1 MASATETSPSPASTD
16 SGSAIERFDVLIVG
30 AGLSGIDAGYRVSTE
45 CPNKSYAILEARD
58 AIGGTWD
65 LFRYPGI
72 RSDSDMYTL
81 GFPFHPWPSDQAI
94 ADGEAIRDYIV
105 DTAQKFGIDRHIRF
119 GCKVVA
125 ARWSTEDAE
134 WTLEIEENGEKR
146 HVACSFLYMGSG
158 YYDYAGGHTPHF
170 EGAETFRG
178 QIVHPQQWPDN
189 LDYAG
194 KRVIV
199 IGSGAT
205 AVTLVPAMAQT
216 AEKVTMLQRSPTYIV
231 ARPSQDAVSRWTHEH
246 LPKPLADGI
255 TKWKSVGLGIAT
267 YGYARRKPAKVK
279 AAILDGVRAQL
290 PDGYPV
296 ERDFEPSYNPW
307 DQRICLVPDAD
318 LFDTIRSGD
327 AEIVTDTI
335 ERFTPEGIALT
346 SGKELPADVIVTA
359 TGLTLTMVGGV
370 QLFVDGER
378 VDPADRLVYKG
389 MMLEGVPNMAL
400 AFGYTNASWTLK
412 CDLSARHACRLI
424 NYLDAHDKVACLP
437 RRAHSGIEPEP
448 MLDFSSG
455 YVQRAANVLPKQGSE
470 APWKLHQNYALDLAS
485 HKLSPVADGTMRFI
499 EAGQALDDAVAPKS
513 KRKPMALAAA
523 VGTAA
528 VGTALL
534 TRSQSMHDESTE
546 NRGTALT
553 SAKRIGGGAL
563 LAGLVGGA
571 ALAGFAALARSRA
584 EAAVP
589 ADGQFVRVN
598 GKRVHY
604 RDEGSG
610 PVVVMIHGLAGQ
622 MRNFSYALLD
632 KLASDHRVILIDRP
646 GSGYS
651 DPIDSATVRSQAAH
665 IGDALQALG
674 LDRPL
679 VVGHS
684 LGGAVAL
691 ALALDRPDAVGG
703 LALVSP
709 LTHPLTDVSP
719 AFDGLAIASPAA
731 RFAVAW
737 TLAAPM
743 MMMRGEKGAQ
753 AAFAPEP
760 LPGDFATRGGGA
772 LLARPGNF
780 QAASADLNAAPTDL
794 PGMVA
799 RYPSLEMPVSV
810 LFGRDDPVL
819 DPETQGQAFVSA
831 VPGVDL
837 TVIDGGHMIPVTQP
851 DTVAD
856 WIRDRAVDFGTG
868 KAE

>member
-1 MASATETSPSPASTD
+1 MASAAETRQTPS
-16 SGSAIERFDVLIVG
+16 SADISERFDVLIVG

-45 CPNKSYAILEARD
+45 CPGKSYAILEARD

-81 GFPFHPWPSDQAI
+81 GFPFHPWPSDRAI

-125 ARWSTEDAE
+125 ARWSTQNAE
-134 WTLEIEENGEKR
+134 WVLEIEENGEKR

-170 EGAETFRG
+170 EGAESFG
-178 QIVHPQQWPDN
+178 GEIVHPQQWPED
-189 LDYAG
+189 LDYAD
-194 KRVIV
+194 KRVVV

-205 AVTLVPAMAQT
+205 AVTLVPAMART
-216 AEKVTMLQRSPTYIV
+216 AAKVTMLQRSPTYIV
-231 ARPSQDAVSRWTHEH
+231 ARPSEDAISRWTHEH
-246 LPKPLADGI
+246 LPKALADGI

-279 AAILDGVRAQL
+279 AAILDGVREQL
-290 PDGYPV
+290 PEGYPV

-318 LFDTIRSGD
+318 LFDTIRNGD

-346 SGKELPADVIVTA
+346 SGRELPADIIVTA

-370 QLFVDGER
+370 ELYVDGDR

-437 RRAHSGIEPEP
+437 RRAHAGIEPEP

-470 APWKLHQNYALDLAS
+470 APWKVHQNYALDLAS
-485 HKLSPVADGTMRFI
+485 HKLSPVADGTMHFI
-499 EAGQALDDAVAPKS
+499 EAGQALEDAVAPTS
-513 KRKPMALAAA
+513 NRKPVAVAAASGIGASAAALIARRGVKRSASSGGAGAALALAA
-523 VGTAA
+523 
-528 VGTALL
+528 
-534 TRSQSMHDESTE
+534 
-546 NRGTALT
+546 
-553 SAKRIGGGAL
+553 RIGGGAA

-571 ALAGFAALARSRA
+571 ALVGFAALSRSRA
-584 EAAVP
+584 QAAVP
-589 ADGQFVRVN
+589 ADGRFVRVN

-604 RDEGSG
+604 RDVGSG
-610 PVVVMIHGLAGQ
+610 PTIVMIHGLAGQ

-651 DPIDSATVRSQAAH
+651 DPIDSATIRSQAAH
-665 IGDALQALG
+665 IGDALQTLG

-691 ALALDRPDAVGG
+691 ALALDRPDQVGG
-703 LALVSP
+703 LALLAP
-709 LTHPLTDVSP
+709 LTHPMDEVSE
-719 AFDGLAIASPAA
+719 AFDGLAIASPTA
-731 RFAVAW
+731 RLAVAW
-737 TLAAPM
+737 TLATPM
-743 MMMRGEKGAQ
+743 MMLRGEKGAQ

-760 LPGDFATRGGGA
+760 VPGDFATRGGGA

-780 QAASADLNAAPTDL
+780 QAASADLNAAPADL

-819 DPETQGQAFVSA
+819 DPEAQGEAFVAA
-831 VPGVDL
+831 VPRADL
-837 TVIDGGHMIPVTQP
+837 TLIEGGHMIPVTQP

-856 WIRDRAVDFGTG
+856 WIRERALDFPSDRP
-868 KAE
+868 E

>member
-1 MASATETSPSPASTD
+1 MASAASKRPTHSNAD
-16 SGSAIERFDVLIVG
+16 EGQAIERFDVLIVG

-45 CPNKSYAILEARD
+45 CPDKSYAILEARD

-81 GFPFHPWPSDQAI
+81 GFPFHPWPSDRAI
-94 ADGEAIRDYIV
+94 ADGGAIRDYIV
-105 DTAQKFGIDRHIRF
+105 DTARKFGIDRHIRF

-125 ARWSTEDAE
+125 ARWSTQQAE
-134 WTLEIEENGEKR
+134 WTLEIEENGETR
-146 HVACSFLYMGSG
+146 HLAARFLYMGSG

-170 EGAETFRG
+170 EGAETFGG
-178 QIVHPQQWPDN
+178 QIVHPQKWPED

-194 KRVIV
+194 KRVVV

-216 AEKVTMLQRSPTYIV
+216 AQKVTMLQRSPTYIV
-231 ARPSQDAVSRWTHEH
+231 SRPSQDAISRWTHDH

-279 AAILDGVRAQL
+279 AAILDRVREQL
-290 PDGYPV
+290 PEGYPV
-296 ERDFEPSYNPW
+296 ERDFEPTYNPW

-318 LFDTIRSGD
+318 LFDAIRSGD

-335 ERFTPEGIALT
+335 ERFTPAGIALS
-346 SGKELPADVIVTA
+346 SGKELPADIIVTA
-359 TGLTLTMVGGV
+359 TGLTLIMVGGV
-370 QLFVDGER
+370 KLFVDGER
-378 VDPADRLVYKG
+378 VDPAERLVYKG

-412 CDLSARHACRLI
+412 CDLSARHFCRLI
-424 NYLDAHDKVACLP
+424 SYLDAHDKVACLP

-455 YVQRAANVLPKQGSE
+455 YVQRAAGVLPKQGSE
-470 APWKLHQNYALDLAS
+470 APWKVHQNYALDLAA
-485 HKLSPVADGTMRFI
+485 HKLSPVADGTMHFI
-499 EAGQALDDAVAPKS
+499 AAGQALDDGIAPTSERKPVAVAS
-513 KRKPMALAAA
+513 A

-528 VGTALL
+528 TGAALLARRRRKREVSAIGTGTALASVA
-534 TRSQSMHDESTE
+534 RF
-546 NRGTALT
+546 
-553 SAKRIGGGAL
+553 GGGAA
-563 LAGLVGGA
+563 LAGLVGVA
-571 ALAGFAALARSRA
+571 ALAGFAALSRSRA
-584 EAAVP
+584 QAAVP
-589 ADGQFVRVN
+589 ADGRYVRVN

-604 RDEGSG
+604 RDEGTG
-610 PVVVMIHGLAGQ
+610 PAIVMIHGLAGQ
-622 MRNFSYALLD
+622 MRNFSYALFERLTN
-632 KLASDHRVILIDRP
+632 DHRVILIDRP

-674 LDRPL
+674 LERAL

-691 ALALDRPDAVGG
+691 ALALDRPDLVGG
-703 LALVSP
+703 LALLAP
-709 LTHPLTDVSP
+709 LTHPTQDVSE
-719 AFDGLAIASPAA
+719 AFDGLAISSPAA

-737 TLAAPM
+737 TLATPM
-743 MMMRGEKGAQ
+743 MMLRGKKGAQ
-753 AAFAPEP
+753 AAFSPEP
-760 LPGDFATRGGGA
+760 VPADFATRGGGA

-780 QAASADLNAAPTDL
+780 RAASADLNAAPEDL
-794 PGMVA
+794 PGMVS
-799 RYPSLEMPVSV
+799 RYSSLKMPVSV

-819 DPETQGQAFVSA
+819 DPKTQGEAFVSA
-831 VPGVDL
+831 VPGADL
-837 TVIDGGHMIPVTQP
+837 TLIDGGHMIPVTQP
-851 DTVAD
+851 DIVAD
-856 WIRDRAVDFGTG
+856 WVRERVRHSGAG
-868 KAE
+868 KAW